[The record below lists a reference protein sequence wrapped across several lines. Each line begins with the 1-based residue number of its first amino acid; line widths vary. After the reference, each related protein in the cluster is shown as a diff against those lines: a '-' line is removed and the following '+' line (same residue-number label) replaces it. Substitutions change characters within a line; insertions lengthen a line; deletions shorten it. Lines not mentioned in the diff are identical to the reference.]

1 VFKVIL
7 IDDEVLV
14 RVGLKSLI
22 NWEKHGYQIIA
33 EASNGQDALTKI
45 KAQKPDIVIID
56 IKMPVKDGLELI
68 EEVNKLQ
75 LQTKFIVLSSYD
87 DFKLVKQALQL
98 GAVDYLLKL
107 ELESEQLL
115 NCLNTA
121 RKAIKK
127 QQKSEREIDH
137 SRLHLPSLLELRTS
151 TFKKIINK
159 QLVNQNEIKRLFKKL
174 EIDLVESRLYCLVIR
189 LKNID
194 QVQNNDS
201 QGEQLFESS
210 VLNIVREIV
219 SDFYPAHVFS
229 YNWGEIIC
237 FFSLE
242 PDQLLNQQ
250 EEVIPNFKNLTVR
263 LTKMMREYF
272 DVEIELAVSNSKNKF
287 FELSTAF
294 QEAVQALQYSFQCPA
309 GQAVYYKDLAKYKT
323 RSTSKADLKIFI
335 DRFAAGLEKLNY
347 SDLKDNFKQLTKKL
361 KTENISARE
370 CYSLCFEILFIIRT
384 KLSGRLADK
393 ILTKQANFYQQLL
406 RINNIADLFNW
417 LNSLDQQLQQV
428 LIEQE
433 DNNHLVTKAKNYIKQ
448 NYKKEITLDQLA
460 EKLNVSYGYLSVLF
474 KEKVGL
480 SFSEYLNEVKI
491 TAAKQMLTESDCKI
505 YTVAYEVGYNNPYYF
520 SRVFKQ
526 KTGLTP
532 RQYRKRYY
540 C

>member
-1 VFKVIL
+1 MFKVIL

-137 SRLHLPSLLELRTS
+137 SRLHFPSLLELRTS

-242 PDQLLNQQ
+242 PDQLLNQ
-250 EEVIPNFKNLTVR
+250 
-263 LTKMMREYF
+263 
-272 DVEIELAVSNSKNKF
+272 
-287 FELSTAF
+287 